1 MVDLLALFRKNV
13 ETVVEDHREATAAL
27 VRRLKQLTPQ
37 DFLRRG
43 PDVWSQLSM
52 SQYRDVVETIAPQI
66 HLPGMHE
73 ETMEP
78 ALMLETISRWWRARS
93 TLVQSI
99 YLTTIMTV
107 VVVTIAIAAWPT
119 IAWTLAP
126 YTLVRN
132 VDPRSWPPCSRLAR
146 NVDGCVYVPT
156 QDLNWEW
163 IAYHLAMPVEDL
175 LRTNNHLPVAFA
187 PARSKVT
194 IWRSRA
200 QLVRSK
206 Q

>member
-1 MVDLLALFRKNV
+1 MANFQASFRKNV
-13 ETVVEDHREATAAL
+13 ETVIEDHREATSAL
-27 VRRLKQLTPQ
+27 VRRLKHLTPQ

-43 PDVWSQLSM
+43 PEVWSRLSM
-52 SQYRDVVETIAPQI
+52 SQYRDVVEAIAPEI
-66 HLPGMHE
+66 RLPAVPK
-73 ETMEP
+73 ETVEP
-78 ALMLETISRWWRARS
+78 TPMLATIGRWWRARS

-107 VVVTIAIAAWPT
+107 VFVTIVIAAWPT
-119 IAWTLAP
+119 IAWTFAP

-132 VDPRSWPPCSRLAR
+132 VDPRTWPRCGRLAG
-146 NVDGCVYVPT
+146 NIDGCVYVPT

-163 IAYHLAMPVEDL
+163 IAYHLATPVEDL

-187 PARSKVT
+187 PAGSKVT
-194 IWRSRA
+194 IWRSRG